1 MNSEF
6 TREWFD
12 SCSRAWH
19 ANKKRCGYTYKYVC
33 GVEECQRNCVKGLA
47 NCRLHDGKGVVL
59 SVPVAALPTKRVTR
73 SSAAAAAAAAT
84 ATATARRQ
92 VYRPPPI

>member
-19 ANKKRCGYTYKYVC
+19 ANKKRCGYNYKYVC

-47 NCRLHDGKGVVL
+47 NCSLHRGEGVVL
-59 SVPVAALPTKRVTR
+59 SAPVLPVLPAKRVTR
-73 SSAAAAAAAAT
+73 SATAAAAAAAK
-84 ATATARRQ
+84 ATARRQ
-92 VYRPPPI
+92 YSSRAS